1 MWKHNRPPWKL
12 ALTAGA
18 AVLICLVQASASV
31 ATQAEAATSPTSPTS
46 VDAAPPGAAS
56 FGLHQW
62 RHGHGKTR
70 AQQRLAVRVR
80 HGRLVGRRGAEV
92 RLLGVNRSGT
102 QYACVEGWGI
112 FDGPT
117 DDAALSRIAA
127 WGANAVRVPLNES
140 CWLGIN
146 GVDPA
151 YSGETYRTAIHEY
164 VDRLNAAGLRV
175 ILDLHWTAPGEA
187 LATEQQPMADR
198 DHAPDFWRSVAREF
212 KRNRS
217 VVFDLFNEPYPDSNA
232 SSTAA
237 WECVRDGGTCPGVP
251 YVAAG
256 MQELVDA
263 VRETGA
269 RNVVMVGGPQYSGT
283 VEKWTEYR
291 PRDPRHQLA
300 ASIHIYFDTPASPEW
315 SPCYL
320 QSCWEAT
327 IAELARTTPVVIGEL
342 GERDCTSDLI
352 DGTALTPP
360 QESLLDWADAHDV
373 SYLAWGWTTSSCTD
387 EPALITDY
395 DGTPTGYGE
404 GIRRHLLSLAPHERT
419 CGLRGRGADPYLV

>member
-1 MWKHNRPPWKL
+1 M
-12 ALTAGA
+12 
-18 AVLICLVQASASV
+18 
-31 ATQAEAATSPTSPTS
+31 ATQSEGATSPASLTA

-70 AQQRLAVRVR
+70 AQQRLAVRV
-80 HGRLVGRRGAEV
+80 HDGRLVGRRGAEV

-146 GVDPA
+146 GVDPT

-187 LATEQQPMADR
+187 LATDQQPMADR
-198 DHAPDFWRSVAREF
+198 DHAPDFWRSVAQEF
-212 KRNRS
+212 KHNRS

-256 MQELVDA
+256 MQELSTLCERP
-263 VRETGA
+263 VRA
-269 RNVVMVGGPQYSGT
+269 
-283 VEKWTEYR
+283 
-291 PRDPRHQLA
+291 
-300 ASIHIYFDTPASPEW
+300 
-315 SPCYL
+315 
-320 QSCWEAT
+320 
-327 IAELARTTPVVIGEL
+327 
-342 GERDCTSDLI
+342 
-352 DGTALTPP
+352 
-360 QESLLDWADAHDV
+360 
-373 SYLAWGWTTSSCTD
+373 TSSWSVARSTQ
-387 EPALITDY
+387 ERSRSGPSTGRATRRTSWRRRSTSTS
-395 DGTPTGYGE
+395 TPRPPPSGPRATCRAAG
-404 GIRRHLLSLAPHERT
+404 RRPSPS
-419 CGLRGRGADPYLV
+419 LRGRLLSSSASSANGTARPT

>member
-1 MWKHNRPPWKL
+1 MRKSDRSPWKL
-12 ALTAGA
+12 ALTAGV
-18 AVLICLVQASASV
+18 AVLSCVVPASASV
-31 ATQAEAATSPTSPTS
+31 ATQPERATSSVSLHGPGKSP
-46 VDAAPPGAAS
+46 
-56 FGLHQW
+56 
-62 RHGHGKTR
+62 
-70 AQQRLAVRVR
+70 AQQLAVRV
-80 HGRLVGRRGAEV
+80 HGNRLVGWRGAEV

-102 QYACVEGWGI
+102 QYACAEGWGI

-117 DDAALSRIAA
+117 DDAALGRIAA

-151 YSGETYRTAIHEY
+151 YSGETYRTAIREY

-187 LATEQQPMADR
+187 VATDQQPMPDR
-198 DHAPDFWRSVAREF
+198 DHAPDFWRSVAEEF
-212 KRNRS
+212 KHNRS

-263 VRETGA
+263 VRHTGA
-269 RNVVMVGGPQYSGT
+269 RNVLMVGGPQYAGT
-283 VEKWTEYR
+283 VEKWTDYQ
-291 PRDPRHQLA
+291 PRDPSQQLA

-327 IAELARTTPVVIGEL
+327 IAELAKTTPVVIGEL
-342 GERDCTSDLI
+342 GERDCSSGLI
-352 DGTALTPP
+352 DGTAMTPP
-360 QESLLDWADAHDV
+360 QDSLLDWADAHGV
-373 SYLAWGWTTSSCTD
+373 SYLAWGWTTSSCEG

-395 DGTPTGYGE
+395 DGTPTPYGA
-404 GIRRHLLSLAPHERT
+404 GIRQHLLSLAPQERP
-419 CGLRGRGADPYLV
+419 CDR